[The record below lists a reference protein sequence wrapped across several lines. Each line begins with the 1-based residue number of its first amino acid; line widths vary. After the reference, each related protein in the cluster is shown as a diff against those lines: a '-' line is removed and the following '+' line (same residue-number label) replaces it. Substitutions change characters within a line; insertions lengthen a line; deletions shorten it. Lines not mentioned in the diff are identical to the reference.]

1 MYMYMYKYM
10 YVIVFFIY
18 STCMYIVHVQ
28 RIHTESCMYMYMSI
42 AFTYIKIDEQARWSY
57 KSQNDTGEYH
67 IDIQRLFNFLVDSI
81 IIEVDPK
88 SFNR

>member
-1 MYMYMYKYM
+1 
-10 YVIVFFIY
+10 
-18 STCMYIVHVQ
+18 MYIVHVPC
-28 RIHTESCMYMYMSI
+28 IHTESCMYMYMSI
-42 AFTYIKIDEQARWSY
+42 AFMYIKIDEKVMQARWSY
-57 KSQNDTGEYH
+57 KSQNNTGEYH